1 MYRCELHDI
10 PRFFKARL
18 TDNSDV
24 ERVKVVI
31 EQAPFLPSCSGN
43 PDKRLRPTLS
53 SPFRPNY
60 LGERYFIRGCVSTG
74 YPNDLCA
81 VSTISLSLQDCSTR
95 CSTRLCDFA
104 LSLSLSLS
112 FAVSD
117 WHGSNVDRVLFSSM

>member
-53 SPFRPNY
+53 SPFQPNY
-60 LGERYFIRGCVSTG
+60 LRERYFIRGCVSTG
-74 YPNDLCA
+74 YPNDLRA
-81 VSTISLSLQDCSTR
+81 VSTISLSLLMAVSTR
-95 CSTRLCDFA
+95 YSTRLCYC
-104 LSLSLSLS
+104 SLTQFSLT
-112 FAVSD
+112 D
-117 WHGSNVDRVLFSSM
+117 DGSNVDRASLSLLCER